1 MDHAHSQLLRRA
13 RLGHIVAL
21 ALLAAVLEQAAPVRA
36 QGADT
41 AASLAPA
48 AVAQSSSAPELTA
61 ADRLAQGSGTGSPTS
76 AVTEPRLAVRVVRM
90 PSALGEKGLA
100 QLTAQLQAAGAA
112 SMVVLYATDSA
123 RLADNIDDALNKL
136 RIAAEHSRLLVVG
149 NAGDIFT
156 RFRDAGVNF
165 KPVSAPADLWANLE
179 PPVAV
184 ADGGTLSATSL
195 PGSGGGPSALL
206 FVVSALALGALALAS
221 GWVYRSR
228 TRRPQV
234 REPLASPAPRRRPEP
249 APKPQPRGRVQ
260 RRPTVASDAGLPT
273 SGRALVRT
281 ELVPDGYVELAGCLR
296 RVHWAEAR
304 AEPTAPGGWVEV
316 RVHQG
321 CLLAF
326 PSGRTGKERER

>member
-1 MDHAHSQLLRRA
+1 MGHAHSQLLRRA

-21 ALLAAVLEQAAPVRA
+21 ALLAAVLELAAPVRA
-36 QGADT
+36 QEADT

-48 AVAQSSSAPELTA
+48 AVAQGSSTPELPA
-61 ADRLAQGSGTGSPTS
+61 ADTLAQGSGTGSPTS
-76 AVTEPRLAVRVVRM
+76 AVTEPQLAVRVVRM

-149 NAGDIFT
+149 NASDIFR
-156 RFRDAGVNF
+156 RFREAGVSF

-184 ADGGTLSATSL
+184 ADGGTLSAASL
-195 PGSGGGPSALL
+195 PGGDGPSALL
-206 FVVSALALGALALAS
+206 FVVSALALGALALAG
-221 GWVYRSR
+221 GWVYQSR

-249 APKPQPRGRVQ
+249 APNPQPRGRVQ

-326 PSGRTGKERER
+326 PSGRTDKER

>member
-1 MDHAHSQLLRRA
+1 MGHAHSQLLRRA

-21 ALLAAVLEQAAPVRA
+21 ALLAAALELATPVRA
-36 QGADT
+36 PGADT
-41 AASLAPA
+41 PASLAPA
-48 AVAQSSSAPELTA
+48 AVAQSPSTPDSPA
-61 ADRLAQGSGTGSPTS
+61 AGTVAQGAGTGSPTS
-76 AVTEPRLAVRVVRM
+76 AVTERRLPLRVVRM

-100 QLTAQLQAAGAA
+100 QLSAQLQAAGAA
-112 SMVVLYATDSA
+112 NMVVLYATDSA
-123 RLADNIDDALNKL
+123 RFAGNIDDALKKL

-149 NAGDIFT
+149 NASDIFT
-156 RFRDAGVNF
+156 RFREAGVSF
-165 KPVSAPADLWANLE
+165 TPVSAPADLWANLE

-184 ADGGTLSATSL
+184 TDAGTLSATSL

-206 FVVSALALGALALAS
+206 FVVSALALGALALAGGS
-221 GWVYRSR
+221 VYQSR

-234 REPLASPAPRRRPEP
+234 REPLASPAPRRPP
-249 APKPQPRGRVQ
+249 APAPNPQPRGRVQ
-260 RRPTVASDAGLPT
+260 RRATVASDAGLPT

-321 CLLAF
+321 RLLAF
-326 PSGRTGKERER
+326 ASRRTGKER